1 MIGRIK
7 VFDMEQGLENQLPLI
22 KEYEVGSAQVFTF
35 AVSFIPLSV
44 RW

>member
-7 VFDMEQGLENQLPLI
+7 VFDMEQGPENQLPLI
-22 KEYEVGSAQVFTF
+22 KEYEVGSARVFTF